1 MKLERVSSIALLP
14 LLGLVG
20 CGYQGPAVAGYP
32 GLQNKIMWYYD
43 SNALEQ
49 NATCTQPR
57 MRSITSAQVIDENQ
71 ESVAMRI
78 RYYWLDEGQLDFDQ
92 DGFGPFA
99 GVPLQLPRREAAILE
114 HLLRRQ
120 GRVVPKS
127 VLEEKLYGIDQELES
142 NAVPVHVH
150 HLRRKLQDA
159 RATAE
164 IHTVRGVGYLLME
177 TEG

>member
-1 MKLERVSSIALLP
+1 MPLEPVARITLP
-14 LLGLVG
+14 LAFLLAA
-20 CGYQGPAVAGYP
+20 CNYQVPAVAGYP

-57 MRSITSAQVIDENQ
+57 MRSVTSAQVIDENQ

-99 GVPLQLPRREAAILE
+99 GVPLQRCNGFAERTFTFVKMTDGNLQVRSMSGPQRRS
-114 HLLRRQ
+114 
-120 GRVVPKS
+120 P
-127 VLEEKLYGIDQELES
+127 
-142 NAVPVHVH
+142 
-150 HLRRKLQDA
+150 
-159 RATAE
+159 T
-164 IHTVRGVGYLLME
+164 
-177 TEG
+177 

>member
-1 MKLERVSSIALLP
+1 MKLERVSSIVLLP

-57 MRSITSAQVIDENQ
+57 MRSVTSAQVIDENQ

-78 RYYWLDEGQLDFDQ
+78 RYYWLDEGQLDYDNNGFVPMPGIPFQ
-92 DGFGPFA
+92 RCNGFAERTFTFVKMTDGNLQVRSMSGP
-99 GVPLQLPRREAAILE
+99 QRRA
-114 HLLRRQ
+114 
-120 GRVVPKS
+120 P
-127 VLEEKLYGIDQELES
+127 
-142 NAVPVHVH
+142 
-150 HLRRKLQDA
+150 
-159 RATAE
+159 T
-164 IHTVRGVGYLLME
+164 
-177 TEG
+177 